1 MKKIFKNL
9 VLFLMLIMSTLTFAK
24 GKLYVGTNAE
34 FPPFEYLDKGEVVGF
49 DIDLVKAI
57 GKKLDM
63 EVVIK
68 DMAFDGLIPALETNK
83 IDIVIAG
90 MTASDERKMAVNFS
104 NPYYT
109 ANQVII
115 LNDNNNDIKTF
126 DDLNGK
132 LVGVIL
138 GFTGDVVVS
147 EMKDVKS
154 KKYNASYA
162 AIMEL
167 QNNKIDAIVLDSETA
182 LNYVKNNKGLKLAET
197 SGEPEE
203 YAIAISKK
211 NSELLN
217 KINIALDEL
226 KKDGTYETLLK
237 KYM

>member
-63 EVVIK
+63 EIVIK

-90 MTASDERKMAVNFS
+90 MTASDERKIAVNFS

-132 LVGVIL
+132 LVGVML

-167 QNNKIDAIVLDSETA
+167 QNNKIDAVVLDSETA

-217 KINIALDEL
+217 KINTALDEL

-237 KYM
+237 KHM

>member
-9 VLFLMLIMSTLTFAK
+9 VLFLMLIMNTLTFAK

-34 FPPFEYLDKGEVVGF
+34 FPPFEYLDKGEIVGF

-63 EVVIK
+63 EIVIK

-132 LVGVIL
+132 LVGVML

-167 QNNKIDAIVLDSETA
+167 QNNKIDAVVLDSETA

-217 KINIALDEL
+217 KINTALDEL

-237 KYM
+237 KHM

>member
-57 GKKLDM
+57 GEKLGM
-63 EVVIK
+63 EIVIK

-115 LNDNNNDIKTF
+115 LNDNNSDIKTF
-126 DDLNGK
+126 DDLKGK
-132 LVGVIL
+132 LVGVML

-167 QNNKIDAIVLDSETA
+167 QNNKI
-182 LNYVKNNKGLKLAET
+182 
-197 SGEPEE
+197 
-203 YAIAISKK
+203 
-211 NSELLN
+211 
-217 KINIALDEL
+217 
-226 KKDGTYETLLK
+226 
-237 KYM
+237 

>member
-1 MKKIFKNL
+1 MKKIIKNL

-63 EVVIK
+63 EIVIK

-147 EMKDVKS
+147 DMKEVKS

-167 QNNKIDAIVLDSETA
+167 QNNKIDAVVLDSETA

-217 KINIALDEL
+217 KINTALDEL
-226 KKDGTYETLLK
+226 KKDGTYEALLK

>member
-63 EVVIK
+63 EIVIK

-104 NPYYT
+104 NPYYI
-109 ANQVII
+109 ANQFII

-132 LVGVIL
+132 LVGVML

-167 QNNKIDAIVLDSETA
+167 QNNKIDAVVLDSETA

-217 KINIALDEL
+217 KINTALDEL

-237 KYM
+237 KHM

>member
-1 MKKIFKNL
+1 MKKILKSL
-9 VLFLMLIMSTLTFAK
+9 VLFLILVVSSLTFAK
-24 GKLYVGTNAE
+24 EKLYVGTNAE
-34 FPPFEYLDKGEVVGF
+34 FPPFEYLDKGDIVGF

-57 GKKLDM
+57 GNKLGMD
-63 EVVIK
+63 VVIK
-68 DMAFDGLIPALETNK
+68 DMSFDGLIPALETNK
-83 IDIVIAG
+83 VDIVIAG
-90 MTASDERKMAVNFS
+90 MTATDERKIAVNFS

-115 LNDNNNDIKTF
+115 LKDDNKDIKTF

-132 LVGVIL
+132 LVGVML

-147 EMKDVKS
+147 EMKNVES
-154 KKYNASYA
+154 KKYNASFA

-167 QNNKIDAIVLDSETA
+167 QNNKIDAVVLDSETA
-182 LNYVKNNKGLKLAET
+182 LNYLKNNKGLKLADT

-211 NSELLN
+211 NTELLN
-217 KINIALDEL
+217 KINTALDEL
-226 KKDGTYETLLK
+226 KKDGTYESLLK

>member
-9 VLFLMLIMSTLTFAK
+9 VLVLMLVMSSLTFAK

-34 FPPFEYLDKGEVVGF
+34 FPPFEYLEKGKFVGF
-49 DIDLVKAI
+49 DMDLVRAI
-57 GKKLDM
+57 GEKLDM
-63 EVVIK
+63 DVVIK

-83 IDIVIAG
+83 VDIVIAG
-90 MTASDERKMAVNFS
+90 MTANEERKMAVNFT

-126 DDLNGK
+126 GDLNGK
-132 LVGVIL
+132 LVGVML
-138 GFTGDVVVS
+138 GFTGDVVIS

-167 QNNKIDAIVLDSETA
+167 QNNKIDAVVLDSETA
-182 LNYVKNNKGLKLAET
+182 LNYIKNNKGLKLAET
-197 SGEPEE
+197 AGQPEE

-211 NSELLN
+211 NSDLLN
-217 KINIALDEL
+217 KINSALEEL
-226 KKDGTYETLLK
+226 KKDGTYDILLK

>member
-63 EVVIK
+63 EIVIK

-132 LVGVIL
+132 LVGVML

-167 QNNKIDAIVLDSETA
+167 QNNKIDAVVLDSETA

-217 KINIALDEL
+217 KINTALDEL
-226 KKDGTYETLLK
+226 KKDGTYETISKYK
-237 KYM
+237 K

>member
-1 MKKIFKNL
+1 MKKILKNL
-9 VLFLMLIMSTLTFAK
+9 VLFLMLVVSSLTFAK
-24 GKLYVGTNAE
+24 EKLYVGTNAE
-34 FPPFEYLDKGEVVGF
+34 FPPFEYLDKGDIVGF

-57 GKKLDM
+57 GNKLGMD
-63 EVVIK
+63 VVIK
-68 DMAFDGLIPALETNK
+68 DMSFDGLIPALETNK
-83 IDIVIAG
+83 VDVVIAG
-90 MTASDERKMAVNFS
+90 MTATDERKIAVNFS

-115 LNDNNNDIKTF
+115 LKDDNKDIKTF

-132 LVGVIL
+132 LVGVML

-147 EMKDVKS
+147 EMKNVES
-154 KKYNASYA
+154 KKYNASFA

-167 QNNKIDAIVLDSETA
+167 QNNKIDAVVLDSETA
-182 LNYVKNNKGLKLAET
+182 LNYLKNNKGLKLADT

-211 NSELLN
+211 NTELLN
-217 KINIALDEL
+217 KINAALDEL
-226 KKDGTYETLLK
+226 KKDGTYESLLK

>member
-1 MKKIFKNL
+1 MKNFMKSL
-9 VLFLMLIMSTLTFAK
+9 VLLLIMITSVVTFGK
-24 GKLYVGTNAE
+24 EKLYVGTNAE
-34 FPPFEYLDKGEVVGF
+34 FPPFEYLEKGEVVGF

-57 GKKLDM
+57 GEKIGM

-68 DMAFDGLIPALETNK
+68 DMSFDGLIPALEANK
-83 IDIVIAG
+83 VDIIIAG
-90 MTASDERKMAVNFS
+90 MTANEERKMAVNFS
-104 NPYYT
+104 TPYYT

-115 LNDNNNDIKTF
+115 LNEDNNNIKSF
-126 DDLNGK
+126 DDLKGK
-132 LVGVIL
+132 LVGVML

-167 QNNKIDAIVLDSETA
+167 QNKKIDAIVLDSETA
-182 LNYVKNNKGLKLAET
+182 FNYVKNNKGIKLVE
-197 SGEPEE
+197 SKGQPEE

-211 NSELLN
+211 NTELLE
-217 KINIALDEL
+217 KINAAIEVL
-226 KKDGTYETLLK
+226 KKDGTYDALLK

>member
-126 DDLNGK
+126 DNLNGK
-132 LVGVIL
+132 LVGVML

-167 QNNKIDAIVLDSETA
+167 QNNKIDAVVLDSETA

-217 KINIALDEL
+217 KINTALDEL

-237 KYM
+237 KHM

>member
-1 MKKIFKNL
+1 MKKIVKNL
-9 VLFLMLIMSTLTFAK
+9 VLVLMLLLSSLSFAK

-34 FPPFEYLDKGEVVGF
+34 FPPFEYLDKGEFVGF

-57 GKKLDM
+57 GEKIDM
-63 EVVIK
+63 EIVIK
-68 DMAFDGLIPALETNK
+68 DMAFDGLIPALEMNK

-90 MTASDERKMAVNFS
+90 MTANEERKQTVNFS
-104 NPYYT
+104 SPYYT

-115 LNDNNNDIKTF
+115 LNESNEDIKTF
-126 DDLNGK
+126 DDLNDK
-132 LVGVIL
+132 LVGVVL

-147 EMKDVKS
+147 EMKNIKS

-167 QNNKIDAIVLDSETA
+167 QNKKIDAIVLDSETA
-182 LNYVKNNKGLKLAET
+182 LNYVKHNKSLKLAET

-211 NSELLN
+211 NIKLLE
-217 KINIALDEL
+217 KINKALEEI
-226 KKDGTYETLLK
+226 KADGTYDSLLK
-237 KYM
+237 KHM

>member
-1 MKKIFKNL
+1 MKKISKKL
-9 VLFLMLIMSTLTFAK
+9 VLFLMLIMSSFSFAK

-57 GKKLDM
+57 GEKIGMDI
-63 EVVIK
+63 VIK
-68 DMAFDGLIPALETNK
+68 DMSFDGLIPALEMNK

-90 MTASDERKMAVNFS
+90 MTANEERKKTVNFS
-104 NPYYT
+104 EPYYT

-115 LNDNNNDIKTF
+115 LNESNEDIKTF

-132 LVGVIL
+132 LVGVVL

-147 EMKDVKS
+147 EMKEVKS

-167 QNNKIDAIVLDSETA
+167 QSKKIDAIVLDSETA
-182 LNYVKNNKGLKLAET
+182 LNYVKHNKALKLAET
-197 SGEPEE
+197 AGEPEE

-211 NSELLN
+211 NVDLLE
-217 KINIALDEL
+217 KINKALEEI
-226 KKDGTYETLLK
+226 KADGTYDSLLK
-237 KYM
+237 KHM

>member
-9 VLFLMLIMSTLTFAK
+9 VLFLMLIMSTLAFAK

-63 EVVIK
+63 EIVIK

-132 LVGVIL
+132 LVGVML

-167 QNNKIDAIVLDSETA
+167 QNNKIDAVVLDSETA

-217 KINIALDEL
+217 KINTALDEL

-237 KYM
+237 KHM

>member
-1 MKKIFKNL
+1 MKKILKSL
-9 VLFLMLIMSTLTFAK
+9 VLFLMLVVSSLIFAK
-24 GKLYVGTNAE
+24 EKLYVGTNAE
-34 FPPFEYLDKGEVVGF
+34 FPPFEYLDKGDIVGF

-57 GKKLDM
+57 GNKLKMD
-63 EVVIK
+63 VVIK
-68 DMAFDGLIPALETNK
+68 DMSFDGLIPALETNK
-83 IDIVIAG
+83 VDVVIAG
-90 MTASDERKMAVNFS
+90 MTATDERKIAVNFS

-115 LNDNNNDIKTF
+115 LKDDNKDIKTF

-132 LVGVIL
+132 LVGVML

-147 EMKDVKS
+147 EMKNVES
-154 KKYNASYA
+154 KKYNASFA

-167 QNNKIDAIVLDSETA
+167 QNNKIDAVVLDSETA
-182 LNYVKNNKGLKLAET
+182 LNYLKNNKGLKLADT

-211 NSELLN
+211 NTELLN
-217 KINIALDEL
+217 KINTALDEL
-226 KKDGTYETLLK
+226 KKDGTYESLLK

>member
-9 VLFLMLIMSTLTFAK
+9 ILFLMLIMSTLTFAK
-24 GKLYVGTNAE
+24 EKLYVGTNAE

-57 GKKLDM
+57 GEKLGV
-63 EVVIK
+63 EIVIK
-68 DMAFDGLIPALETNK
+68 DMSFDGLIPALETNK

>member
-63 EVVIK
+63 EIVIK

-132 LVGVIL
+132 LVGVML

>member
-63 EVVIK
+63 EIVIK

-132 LVGVIL
+132 LVGVML

-167 QNNKIDAIVLDSETA
+167 QNNKIDAVVLDSETA

-217 KINIALDEL
+217 KINTALDEL

-237 KYM
+237 KHM

>member
-1 MKKIFKNL
+1 MKKNLKNL
-9 VLFLMLIMSTLTFAK
+9 ILFLMLILGTLSFAK
-24 GKLYVGTNAE
+24 DKLYVGTNAE
-34 FPPFEYLDKGEVVGF
+34 FPPFEYLENGKVVGF

-57 GKKLDM
+57 GDKLNMD
-63 EVVIK
+63 VVVK
-68 DMAFDGLIPALETNK
+68 DMAFDGLIPALEANK
-83 IDIVIAG
+83 IDIIIAG
-90 MTASDERKMAVNFS
+90 MTANDERKMAVNFS

-115 LNDNNNDIKTF
+115 LKDDNNSIKNF
-126 DDLNGK
+126 DDLKDK
-132 LVGVIL
+132 LVGVML

-167 QNNKIDAIVLDSETA
+167 QNNKIDAVVLDSETA

-211 NSELLN
+211 NTELLN
-217 KINIALDEL
+217 KINTALEEL
-226 KKDGTYETLLK
+226 KKDGTYDSLLK

>member
-1 MKKIFKNL
+1 MKKILKSL
-9 VLFLMLIMSTLTFAK
+9 VLFLMLVVSSLTFAK
-24 GKLYVGTNAE
+24 EKLYVGTNAE
-34 FPPFEYLDKGEVVGF
+34 FPPFEYLDKGDIVGF

-57 GKKLDM
+57 GNKLEMD
-63 EVVIK
+63 VVIK
-68 DMAFDGLIPALETNK
+68 DMSFDGLIPALETNK
-83 IDIVIAG
+83 VDVVIAG
-90 MTASDERKMAVNFS
+90 MTATDERKIAVNFS

-115 LNDNNNDIKTF
+115 LKDDNKDIKTF

-132 LVGVIL
+132 LVGVML

-147 EMKDVKS
+147 EMKNVES
-154 KKYNASYA
+154 KKYNASFA

-167 QNNKIDAIVLDSETA
+167 QNNKIDAVVLDSETA
-182 LNYVKNNKGLKLAET
+182 LNYLKNNKGLKLADT

-211 NSELLN
+211 NTELLN
-217 KINIALDEL
+217 KINAALDEL
-226 KKDGTYETLLK
+226 KKDGTYESLLK

>member
-63 EVVIK
+63 EIVIK

-132 LVGVIL
+132 LVGVML

-167 QNNKIDAIVLDSETA
+167 QNNKIDAVVLDSETA

-217 KINIALDEL
+217 KINTTLDEL

-237 KYM
+237 KHM

>member
-1 MKKIFKNL
+1 MKKILKSL
-9 VLFLMLIMSTLTFAK
+9 VLFLMLVVSSLTFAK
-24 GKLYVGTNAE
+24 EKLYVGTNAE
-34 FPPFEYLDKGEVVGF
+34 FPPFEYLDKGDIVGF

-57 GKKLDM
+57 GNKLGMD
-63 EVVIK
+63 VVIK
-68 DMAFDGLIPALETNK
+68 DMSFDGLIPALETNK
-83 IDIVIAG
+83 VDVVIAG
-90 MTASDERKMAVNFS
+90 MTATDERKIAVNFS

-115 LNDNNNDIKTF
+115 LKDDNKDIKTF

-132 LVGVIL
+132 LVGVML

-147 EMKDVKS
+147 EMKNVES
-154 KKYNASYA
+154 KKYNASFA

-167 QNNKIDAIVLDSETA
+167 QNNKIDAVVLDSETA
-182 LNYVKNNKGLKLAET
+182 LNYLKNNKGLKLADT

-211 NSELLN
+211 NTELLN
-217 KINIALDEL
+217 KINTALDEL
-226 KKDGTYETLLK
+226 KKDGTYESLLK

>member
-1 MKKIFKNL
+1 MKKILKSL
-9 VLFLMLIMSTLTFAK
+9 VLFLMLVVSSLTFAK
-24 GKLYVGTNAE
+24 EKLYVGTNAE
-34 FPPFEYLDKGEVVGF
+34 FPPFEYLDKGDIVGF

-57 GKKLDM
+57 GNKLGMD
-63 EVVIK
+63 VVIK
-68 DMAFDGLIPALETNK
+68 DMSFDGLIPALETNK
-83 IDIVIAG
+83 VDIVIAG
-90 MTASDERKMAVNFS
+90 MTATDERKIAVNFS

-115 LNDNNNDIKTF
+115 LKDDNKDIKTF

-132 LVGVIL
+132 LVGVML

-147 EMKDVKS
+147 EMKNVES
-154 KKYNASYA
+154 KKYNASFA

-167 QNNKIDAIVLDSETA
+167 QNNKIDAVVLDSETA
-182 LNYVKNNKGLKLAET
+182 LNYLKNNKGLKLADT

-211 NSELLN
+211 NTELLN
-217 KINIALDEL
+217 KINTALDEL
-226 KKDGTYETLLK
+226 KKDGTYESLLK

>member
-1 MKKIFKNL
+1 MKKNL
-9 VLFLMLIMSTLTFAK
+9 KKVVLFLMLVVSSLVFGK
-24 GKLYVGTNAE
+24 EKLYVGTNAE

-49 DIDLVKAI
+49 DIDLLKSIAQ
-57 GKKLDM
+57 KLDM

-83 IDIVIAG
+83 VDVVISG
-90 MTASDERKMAVNFS
+90 MTVTDERKLAVNFS

-109 ANQVII
+109 ANQVIV
-115 LNDNNNDIKTF
+115 LKDDNNSIKNF

-132 LVGVIL
+132 LVGVML
-138 GFTGDVVVS
+138 GFTGDVLVS
-147 EMKDVKS
+147 EMKDVKN
-154 KKYNASYA
+154 KKYNATYA

-197 SGEPEE
+197 KGQPEE

-211 NSELLN
+211 NTELLD
-217 KINIALDEL
+217 KINQALKEL
-226 KKDGTYETLLK
+226 KEDGTYQTLLE

>member
-57 GKKLDM
+57 GEKLGM

-68 DMAFDGLIPALETNK
+68 DMSFDGLIPALETNK

-132 LVGVIL
+132 LVGVML

-167 QNNKIDAIVLDSETA
+167 QNNKIDAVVLDSETA

-217 KINIALDEL
+217 KINTALDEL
-226 KKDGTYETLLK
+226 KKDGTYEALLK

>member
-9 VLFLMLIMSTLTFAK
+9 VLVLMLVMSSLTFAK

-34 FPPFEYLDKGEVVGF
+34 FPPFEYLEKGKFVGF
-49 DIDLVKAI
+49 DMDLVRAI
-57 GKKLDM
+57 GEKLDM
-63 EVVIK
+63 DVVIK

-83 IDIVIAG
+83 VDIVIAG
-90 MTASDERKMAVNFS
+90 MTANEERKMAVNFT

-126 DDLNGK
+126 DHLNGK
-132 LVGVIL
+132 LVGVML
-138 GFTGDVVVS
+138 GFTGDVVIS

-167 QNNKIDAIVLDSETA
+167 QNNKIDAVVLDSETA
-182 LNYVKNNKGLKLAET
+182 LNYIKNNKGLKLAET
-197 SGEPEE
+197 AGQPEE

-211 NSELLN
+211 NSDLLN
-217 KINIALDEL
+217 KINGTLEEL
-226 KKDGTYETLLK
+226 KKDGTYDALLK

>member
-34 FPPFEYLDKGEVVGF
+34 FPPFEHLDKGEVVGF

-63 EVVIK
+63 EIVIK

-132 LVGVIL
+132 LVGVML

-167 QNNKIDAIVLDSETA
+167 QNNKIDAVVLDSETA

-217 KINIALDEL
+217 KINTPLHEL

-237 KYM
+237 KHM

>member
-63 EVVIK
+63 EIVIK

-132 LVGVIL
+132 LVGVML

-167 QNNKIDAIVLDSETA
+167 QNNKIDAVVLDSETA

-237 KYM
+237 KHM

>member
-24 GKLYVGTNAE
+24 EKLYVGTNAE

-57 GKKLDM
+57 GEKLGV
-63 EVVIK
+63 EIVIK
-68 DMAFDGLIPALETNK
+68 DMSFDGLIPALETNK

>member
-1 MKKIFKNL
+1 MKNIFKNL
-9 VLFLMLIMSTLTFAK
+9 VLFLMLIMNTLTFAK

-63 EVVIK
+63 EIVIK

-132 LVGVIL
+132 LVGVML

-167 QNNKIDAIVLDSETA
+167 QNNKIDAVVLDSETA

-217 KINIALDEL
+217 KINTALDEL

>member
-1 MKKIFKNL
+1 MKKILKSL
-9 VLFLMLIMSTLTFAK
+9 VLFLMLVVSSLTFAK
-24 GKLYVGTNAE
+24 EKLYVGTNAE
-34 FPPFEYLDKGEVVGF
+34 FPPFEYLDKGDIVGF

-57 GKKLDM
+57 GNKLGMD
-63 EVVIK
+63 VVIK
-68 DMAFDGLIPALETNK
+68 DMSFDGLIPTLEANK
-83 IDIVIAG
+83 VDVVIAG
-90 MTASDERKMAVNFS
+90 MTATDERKIAVNFS

-115 LNDNNNDIKTF
+115 LKDDNKDIKTF

-132 LVGVIL
+132 LVGVML

-147 EMKDVKS
+147 EMKNVES
-154 KKYNASYA
+154 KKYNASFA

-167 QNNKIDAIVLDSETA
+167 QNNKIDAVVLDSETA
-182 LNYVKNNKGLKLAET
+182 LNYLKNNKGLKLADT

-211 NSELLN
+211 NTELLN
-217 KINIALDEL
+217 KINTALDEL
-226 KKDGTYETLLK
+226 KKDGTYESLLK